1 MVLGLQSLPVRLEA
15 AAPDTRN
22 TLFFSLVMVLT
33 ASATDE
39 VGTSTTAS
47 TLSTSNHCRTMLEP
61 TSGLF
66 WWSANTTSI
75 LSWHWVALQKSSTAF
90 FAAHT
95 EPCPDR
101 SESVPDWSFSTPS
114 LMMPSLICA

>member
-1 MVLGLQSLPVRLEA
+1 MVLGVQSLPVRLEA
-15 AAPDTRN
+15 AAPETRK

-39 VGTSTTAS
+39 VATSTTTS
-47 TLSTSNHCRTMLEP
+47 TLSTSNHCRTILEP

-75 LSWHWVALQKSSTAF
+75 LSWHLLVLQKSSIALL
-90 FAAHT
+90 AAHNET
-95 EPCPDR
+95 CPDR
-101 SESVPDWSFSTPS
+101 FE
-114 LMMPSLICA
+114 